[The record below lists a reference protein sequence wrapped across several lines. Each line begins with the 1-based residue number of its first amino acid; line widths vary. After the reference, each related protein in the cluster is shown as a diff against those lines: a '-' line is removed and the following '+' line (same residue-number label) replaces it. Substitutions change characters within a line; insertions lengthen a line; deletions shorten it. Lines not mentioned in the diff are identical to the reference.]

1 MRKLTGLSDNC
12 RGMARS
18 PNGWGMTSIHH
29 GTIQGG
35 PGEEVPT
42 ALAVLAAS
50 ESVLIFWLVKLS
62 GCRTEGQDNERTAED
77 DVGEV
82 NGCS

>member
-18 PNGWGMTSIHH
+18 ANGWGTTSIHH

-35 PGEEVPT
+35 PGEMVPT

-50 ESVLIFWLVKLS
+50 ESVLIFWLVKQS
-62 GCRTEGQDNERTAED
+62 GCRTGEDADERADATEH
-77 DVGEV
+77 
-82 NGCS
+82 N